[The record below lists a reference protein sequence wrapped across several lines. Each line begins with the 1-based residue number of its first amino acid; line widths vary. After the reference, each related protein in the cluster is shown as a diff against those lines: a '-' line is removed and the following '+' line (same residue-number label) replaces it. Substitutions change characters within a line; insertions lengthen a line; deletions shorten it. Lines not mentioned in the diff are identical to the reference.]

1 MMTQETDLIQY
12 LYGII
17 LINKNRREAK
27 RSPTPLA

>member
-1 MMTQETDLIQY
+1 YLFHCKYTKYQ